1 MVNTDTIISS
11 MINSP
16 VRIIYARVEL
26 LCGST
31 LLDTFRYRDKLI
43 SFSIE
48 RVGDESK
55 FFGYGICH
63 RLNVKV
69 IDTNR
74 ELNITTANQLDIA
87 FGVGSDYVYTCPLFY
102 VSEVHRNETTNELS
116 ITAYDALY
124 TASNHTVKELSV
136 FGYGYTTRALAE
148 DCAALMGI
156 PFKIENV
163 NDNSFSTYYPQ
174 GANFEGNESIREVLD
189 AIAEATQT
197 IYYINSEWVL
207 VFKRLDMNGAAAL
220 TIDKEM
226 YYSLDSK
233 DNRRLT
239 TIAHITELGD
249 NLAANAAT
257 NPIVITKQPYNNNV
271 STNGTAIFSVEARGE
286 SLTYQWEYLPLNT
299 AVWRNNT
306 MNGNTTN
313 KLTFS
318 AKDYHNGYM
327 YRCLIKDASG
337 NEIRTNEVL
346 LTINNN
352 EFRITYNPASIAANV
367 GDNVEFTVSA
377 RAASK
382 YQWQQSLN
390 NADWYDMDGYTA
402 ANLSLELNNSNILFL
417 YRCKV
422 SNSAGEVLYSDAA
435 SITPISFLS
444 GTTQYV
450 RNNPLWDMREDTA
463 QLVENAISSLGGFTI
478 NQFNCEWRGNF
489 LLEIGDKIE
498 LITKDDE
505 SAVSYLLNDTIE
517 YNGYYS
523 QKTQWNYNNNDA
535 ETDSNPTTIGD
546 ALKQTYAK
554 VDKVNKEIALMV
566 SDIGAAKE
574 DIAAITLNTDSI
586 NATVSAI
593 QETTT
598 NAISGVNDE
607 IATLKNSVS
616 ARMTEEDV
624 KITIQN
630 ELSNGVDKVETN
642 TGFTFN
648 DEGLTVERSGS
659 EMKTQ
664 ITEDG
669 MLVYKNGEAVL
680 TANNIGVDAVNLH
693 ATTYLIIGNNSRFED
708 YGYGRTGCFWIG

>member
-16 VRIIYARVEL
+16 VRVIYARVEL
-26 LCGST
+26 LNGSA
-31 LLDTFRYRDKLI
+31 LIDTFRYRDKLI

-48 RVGDESK
+48 RIGDESK
-55 FFGYGICH
+55 FFGYGVCH
-63 RLNVKV
+63 RLNVKL
-69 IDTNR
+69 IDINR
-74 ELNITTANQLDIA
+74 ELDITTANQLDIA
-87 FGVGSDYVYTCPLFY
+87 FGVGSDYVYTCPVFF

-136 FGYGYTTRALAE
+136 FSYGYTLGALAE
-148 DCAALMGI
+148 DCAALIGI
-156 PFKIENV
+156 PIKYENV
-163 NDNSFSTYYPQ
+163 NDSSFSTYYPQ
-174 GANFEGNESIREVLD
+174 GANFEGSESIREVLD

-197 IYYINSEWVL
+197 IYYINSEWEL
-207 VFKRLDMNGAAAL
+207 VFKRLDKDGSPVL
-220 TIDKEM
+220 TIDKEK
-226 YYSLDSK
+226 YYSLENK
-233 DNRRLT
+233 DNRRLVE
-239 TIAHITELGD
+239 IAHITELGD
-249 NLAANAAT
+249 NLAA
-257 NPIVITKQPYNNNV
+257 
-271 STNGTAIFSVEARGE
+271 
-286 SLTYQWEYLPLNT
+286 
-299 AVWRNNT
+299 
-306 MNGNTTN
+306 
-313 KLTFS
+313 
-318 AKDYHNGYM
+318 
-327 YRCLIKDASG
+327 
-337 NEIRTNEVL
+337 
-346 LTINNN
+346 
-352 EFRITYNPASIAANV
+352 SIGV
-367 GDNVEFTVSA
+367 
-377 RAASK
+377 
-382 YQWQQSLN
+382 
-390 NADWYDMDGYTA
+390 
-402 ANLSLELNNSNILFL
+402 
-417 YRCKV
+417 
-422 SNSAGEVLYSDAA
+422 
-435 SITPISFLS
+435 S
-444 GTTQYV
+444 GTTQYI
-450 RNNPLWDMREDTA
+450 RNNPLWDMRDDTA
-463 QLVENAISSLGGFTI
+463 QLVENALAAIGGFTI
-478 NQFNCEWRGNF
+478 NQFNCDWRGNF

-498 LITKDDE
+498 LITKDNE

-535 ETDSNPTTIGD
+535 ETESNPTTIGD

-598 NAISGVNDE
+598 NALSGVNDE

-648 DEGLTVERSGS
+648 DDGLTVEKSGS
-659 EMKTQ
+659 DMKTQ

-680 TANNIGVDAVNLH
+680 TANNVGVDAVNLH

-708 YGYGRTGCFWIG
+708 YGSGRTGCFWIG